1 MPGAVAMPEE
11 NTSSTPH
18 ALRLCVWA
26 AFVAG
31 FAYLYYRAS
40 SQWTS
45 GLTNVA
51 AASTWLA
58 YALYLVLG
66 ALRGFAL
73 IPVTS
78 VVFLAIPLFPPGPLF
93 ALTIVGIVISSA
105 SIYAFAGSM
114 RLTEYF
120 ERKYAKQTG
129 RVRTAL
135 QRYPTAIVAGWSFLL
150 VMPTDLICY
159 ICGSMKIPFRRF
171 MLGVIIGEGAIV
183 GLYIFA
189 GSTLLDLGKRVLGA
203 NVAEAQAA
211 AQPDGAIVYAE
222 HCAMCHEQV
231 DERIPHRS
239 ALQQMPAA
247 RIVRALDAGAM
258 LAIAMS
264 MNRDERLA
272 VADYLGTEAPD
283 AAPPATSF
291 CTDRGVTFAAA
302 QPASWNGWSPTRD
315 NARYQRAPALTAAQ
329 VPSLALKWAFGFAG
343 DVTAF
348 AAPTIVGG
356 HVFVGSAGGLV
367 QALAADTGCTK
378 WVFQA
383 NGPVRTAPLAVTSDG
398 RQLLLFGDL
407 TGWFYALDGATG
419 ALVWKTQIET
429 HDSTRL
435 TAAAAVHEGVAY
447 VPVSSWEESRAGDPD
462 YPCCTFRGSV
472 VAVRVRDGA
481 QLWKRYFTDEP
492 RELAK
497 NARGAPLYG
506 PSGVAVWSTPTVD
519 AARGLLYVTTGDNY
533 TEPVTETS
541 DAVIALALADGRVAW
556 VNQITPGDAYNG
568 SCNRDHRSNCPFESG
583 PDVDFGSSAILLR
596 GGERLLAGQKSGIVY
611 ALDATRRGAI
621 LWQTRV
627 GEGGLNG
634 GVQWGMATDGE
645 FVYAATSDVGRARWA
660 GDPFDTRRY
669 VLDPKKGGGLTA
681 LRVADGS
688 RVWYAPA
695 APCPDGAPAGCSP
708 AQPGAVTLIPGAV
721 FATSNDGHVRA
732 HATAD
737 GRVLW
742 DFDTA
747 REFTT
752 VNGVPAR
759 GGSLDGQG
767 AVIADGLVLVTS
779 GYPRNGG
786 MPGNVLLAFRAE

>member
-1 MPGAVAMPEE
+1 MRL
-11 NTSSTPH
+11 NTPSCVIRACPVPDGVLH
-18 ALRLCVWA
+18 AALWCAGA
-26 AFVAG
+26 AFW
-31 FAYLYYRAS
+31 L
-40 SQWTS
+40 TS
-45 GLTNVA
+45 P
-51 AASTWLA
+51 
-58 YALYLVLG
+58 AL
-66 ALRGFAL
+66 
-73 IPVTS
+73 
-78 VVFLAIPLFPPGPLF
+78 
-93 ALTIVGIVISSA
+93 
-105 SIYAFAGSM
+105 
-114 RLTEYF
+114 
-120 ERKYAKQTG
+120 
-129 RVRTAL
+129 
-135 QRYPTAIVAGWSFLL
+135 
-150 VMPTDLICY
+150 
-159 ICGSMKIPFRRF
+159 
-171 MLGVIIGEGAIV
+171 
-183 GLYIFA
+183 
-189 GSTLLDLGKRVLGA
+189 
-203 NVAEAQAA
+203 
-211 AQPDGAIVYAE
+211 AQPAAPPTGEAVYAE
-222 HCAMCHEQV
+222 HCALCHEQV

-239 ALQQMPAA
+239 ALQQLPAA

-264 MNRDERLA
+264 MNRDERIA
-272 VADYLGTEAPD
+272 VAEYLGTDAPD
-283 AAPPATSF
+283 SAPT
-291 CTDRGVTFAAA
+291 AAA
-302 QPASWNGWSPTRD
+302 FCADRAVRLAASPRAGWNGWSPTPD
-315 NARYQRAPALTAAQ
+315 NARYQQAAGLSATQ
-329 VPSLALKWAFGFAG
+329 VPNLALKWAFGFAG

-348 AAPTIVGG
+348 AAPTIVDG

-367 QALAADTGCTK
+367 QALAADIGCTR
-378 WVFQA
+378 WTFQA
-383 NGPVRTAPLAVTSDG
+383 NGPVRTAPLAVLRDG
-398 RQLLLFGDL
+398 RHVLLFGDL
-407 TGWFYALDGATG
+407 TGRFYALDAATG
-419 ALVWKTQIET
+419 ALVWKVQLET

-435 TAAAAVHEGVAY
+435 TGTAAVHDGIAY
-447 VPVSSWEESRAGDPD
+447 VPVSSWEESRAGDPE

-481 QLWKRYFTDEP
+481 QLWKTYFTDEP

-519 AARGLLYVTTGDNY
+519 QDRGLLYVTTGDNY

-541 DAVIALALADGRVAW
+541 DAVIALALADGRISW
-556 VNQITPGDAYNG
+556 VKQITPGDAYNG
-568 SCNRDHRSNCPFESG
+568 SCNRDHRSNCPFEAG

-611 ALDATRRGAI
+611 ALDAAKRGEI

-645 FVYAATSDVGRARWA
+645 YVYAATSDVGRTRWA

-669 VLDPKKGGGLTA
+669 VLDPQKGGGLTA

-688 RVWYAPA
+688 RVWRAPA
-695 APCPDGAPAGCSP
+695 PPCRDGAPAGCSP

-732 HATAD
+732 HSTAD

-747 REFTT
+747 REFAT

-767 AVIADGLVLVTS
+767 VVVADGLVLVAS

-786 MPGNVLLAFRAE
+786 MPGNVLLAFRAN